1 MEENSIATL
10 DLLLYNRLVRG
21 EFMLQSKT
29 KWRSKEITN
38 VEDHWMDDSITL
50 SPIIKELLVQRGIK
64 TGEEARQFLSPDIS
78 TLHNAA
84 DFDSI
89 EVAADR
95 VRVAIDQHE
104 KILVYGDYDADGVS
118 STTVML
124 LALKELGA
132 ECDYYIPN
140 RFNEGYGPNE
150 AAFREAKEQGYAL
163 IITVDN
169 GIAAVHEAE
178 VAKEIGLDLII
189 TDHHE
194 IQEQLPDAYAIIH
207 PKRSTADIFPELA
220 GVGVAFKFAEYL
232 LGYFPKQF
240 LPFVAIGTIA
250 DLVPLVSE
258 NRVLAYHGL
267 RALAQTNNVGLQ
279 ELMRVCNI
287 EGDVSEEDV
296 GFLIGPRINAV
307 GRLQDAD
314 LAVQLLMTNDKTE
327 AEEIATEID
336 QINVKRQQIVNDIV
350 KEAEK
355 MVDPNQEKGVI
366 IVAKEGWN
374 EGVLGIVASKLVRK
388 FDQPAIVLTK
398 KPETSQ
404 VKGSARSI
412 PAFDLFKN
420 CMTVRDLFTHFGG
433 HSQAAGMTLPLE
445 NLDELQ
451 IRLNELIRN
460 ELAEEDFKQL
470 LEISSEVSVED
481 VNEKLV
487 DEIGKLAPFGMK
499 NPKPI
504 FQLTAIPSELRQIGS
519 TKRHLK
525 LLFKEDGK
533 NVEGIGFG
541 FGELYPHISPNTPV
555 TVVGELGINEWN
567 GNRKPQI
574 VLQDIEIRQ
583 WQLFDHRGRKN
594 INLTPY
600 IEHHN
605 ANLVV
610 GNPEIGLGGDVQYI
624 QYDAMEV
631 VPDTDALYIYD
642 MPQDLSKLKEIIQK
656 AKPQNIHAC
665 YYIENSAFLNA
676 LPTREDFKW
685 YYAVLLKKK
694 VLDLNSEINVVM
706 NTKGWSKERIYFIS
720 EVFFELG
727 FVKIDNGIITVN
739 PKPDKKDLLES
750 SAYQTQLEQAEIEK
764 TLYYSNYN
772 ELRNWFNNCMDQV
785 ESPKE
790 ELSYGL

>member
-1 MEENSIATL
+1 
-10 DLLLYNRLVRG
+10 
-21 EFMLQSKT
+21 MLQSKA
-29 KWRSKEITN
+29 KWKSNRITN
-38 VEDHWMDDSITL
+38 IEDQWMDDSTL
-50 SPIIKELLVQRGIK
+50 SPIVKELLLQRGIAS
-64 TGEEARQFLSPDIS
+64 GEAARQFLSPDIS
-78 TLHNAA
+78 TLHNPAEL
-84 DFDSI
+84 DSI
-89 EVAADR
+89 DVAAAR
-95 VRVAIDQHE
+95 VHQAIEQQE

-118 STTVML
+118 STTVLL

-140 RFNEGYGPNE
+140 RFTEGYGPNE
-150 AAFREAKEQGYAL
+150 AAFREIKAQGYTL
-163 IITVDN
+163 VITVDN
-169 GIAAVHEAE
+169 GIAAVHEASI
-178 VAKEIGLDLII
+178 AKEIGLDLII

-194 IQEQLPDAYAIIH
+194 VQDELPDAYAIIH
-207 PKRSTADIFPELA
+207 PKRSTANIFSELA

-240 LPFVAIGTIA
+240 LSFVAIGTIA
-250 DLVPLVSE
+250 DLVPLISE

-267 RALAQTNNVGLQ
+267 RALSQTDNIGLQ
-279 ELMRVCNI
+279 ALMRVCKI

-314 LAVQLLMTNDKTE
+314 LAVQLLMTEDIME

-445 NLDELQ
+445 NLEELQ

-460 ELAEEDFKQL
+460 ELTESDFKQL
-470 LEISSEVSVED
+470 LEISSEVNILD

-504 FQLTAIPSELRQIGS
+504 FQLTSIPSELRQIGS

-533 NVEGIGFG
+533 NLEGIGFG
-541 FGELYPHISPNTPV
+541 FGELFPHISPNTPV
-555 TVVGELGINEWN
+555 TIVGELGINEWN
-567 GNRKPQI
+567 GIRKPQI
-574 VLQDIEIRQ
+574 VLQDMEIKQ

-605 ANLVV
+605 SNLVV
-610 GNPEIGLGGDVQYI
+610 GNPRIDLGSEVQYI
-624 QYDAMEV
+624 QYDAMEE
-631 VPDTDALYIYD
+631 VPATDALYIYE
-642 MPQDLSKLKEIIQK
+642 MPKDLSKLKELIQK

-676 LPTREDFKW
+676 LPSREDFKW

-694 VLDLNSEINVVM
+694 ILDLNTDINVIM
-706 NTKGWSKERIYFIS
+706 NAKGWNKERIFFIS

-727 FVKIDNGIITVN
+727 FVKIDNGVITVN
-739 PKPDKKDLLES
+739 SKPAKKDLLES
-750 SAYQTQLEQAEIEK
+750 TAYQAQLEQAEIEK

-772 ELRNWFNNCMDQV
+772 ELRNWFNNCMDHV